1 MMGKRKAAPPIST
14 PQQRRGEGTWCGA
27 VLPFKHYSK
36 ISQRVVASFRVQL
49 SVPANGHSGPEL
61 AKHHQPF
68 GLRSRTAVRASS
80 HWPPL
85 RGSGLRSERS
95 EQGAGLFGE
104 IRPIQRCRNGFH
116 MNDTLDAMTILSG
129 PVKPEYSA
137 PVIQHEQ
144 YAVAEI
150 ERIPEREKIVSMF
163 GVAIAIR
170 SRAAELL

>member
-1 MMGKRKAAPPIST
+1 MGKRKAAPPIST

-36 ISQRVVASFRVQL
+36 IAQRVVASFREQL

-104 IRPIQRCRNGFH
+104 IRPIQRGGNGFH

-137 PVIQHEQ
+137 PVAQHEQ
-144 YAVAEI
+144 DAVAEI
-150 ERIPEREKIVSMF
+150 ERNPRARKDSLDV
-163 GVAIAIR
+163 R
-170 SRAAELL
+170 SSDSDPVPRG